1 METKRFIVRD
11 STAGNVIEDFNSLE
25 EAKKCI
31 ELFEIQDK
39 KDGIYVPDFYEIYDA
54 EKEEIIS

>member
-1 METKRFIVRD
+1 METKKFIVRD
-11 STAGNVIEDFNSLE
+11 RMAGNVIEDFDSLE

-39 KDGIYVPDFYEIYDA
+39 RDGMYTPNFYEIYDA
-54 EKEEIIS
+54 EKEIIF